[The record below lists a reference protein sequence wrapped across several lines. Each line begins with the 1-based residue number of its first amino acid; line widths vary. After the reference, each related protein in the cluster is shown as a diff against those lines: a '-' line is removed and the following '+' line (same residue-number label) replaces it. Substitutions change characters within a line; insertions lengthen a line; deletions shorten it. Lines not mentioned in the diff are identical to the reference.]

1 MPIGGR
7 ITDWGTPVMM
17 SLTHKGARAL
27 DNTDVDIG
35 IPKSSIYSIANQL
48 RYGIVVLIV
57 LSLVPTAGI
66 LIYISFH
73 TQREQSFDVVQG
85 RSRIV
90 ANEINAYVEDL
101 QSKLSYLARVQG
113 LTQLPPETLL
123 SLLGA
128 VIRNNSAYEIVAVID
143 STGRIIAEVSPYGQL
158 EADNLAD
165 SPPFIYALSREEYFV
180 GSVEL
185 DSATQLPMTIFS
197 VPVRNQQDQVDG
209 VLLARVNLRFLWF
222 VVSQVDVGQTG
233 YAYVLD
239 NRNVLIAEN
248 ERTAANYR
256 PQDISQRSFIQK
268 LTSGAP
274 KPTTYQGLR
283 GTQVIAAI
291 SPIRSVHW
299 NTVVE
304 LPTAEAYS
312 RIRHMIF
319 IMGGAVAV
327 AVAFAVPISIFFSR
341 RVSSPLQRLTEAS
354 IQIGAGNMG
363 ARVNVGSRDEMGVL
377 AETFNQMAGNLQ
389 TANVSLEN
397 RTDALER
404 SNQELQEFV
413 YAAAH
418 DLQEPL
424 RKVQAFG
431 DRLMGRYSDALDE
444 RGIDYLSRMRDASG
458 RMQTLINDLLT
469 YSRVTTKAKPFM
481 EVDLNEVAQEVV
493 SDLEIR
499 LEETNGRVEIG
510 QLPTIEADRTQI
522 RQLLQNL
529 MGNALKFGRL
539 EEPPVVT
546 ISGRIVHAA
555 ASSDDPQP
563 RELCEIV
570 VEDNGIGFEDAYKEQ
585 IFAIFNRLHGRTEY
599 EGTGLGLAV
608 CRKIVQRHGGGD
620 LGREHARPR
629 LDFLGHAA
637 RRPSSRERGLSD
649 EATTIDNHLDGRRRP
664 R

>member
-1 MPIGGR
+1 
-7 ITDWGTPVMM
+7 
-17 SLTHKGARAL
+17 
-27 DNTDVDIG
+27 
-35 IPKSSIYSIANQL
+35 
-48 RYGIVVLIV
+48 
-57 LSLVPTAGI
+57 
-66 LIYISFH
+66 
-73 TQREQSFDVVQG
+73 
-85 RSRIV
+85 
-90 ANEINAYVEDL
+90 
-101 QSKLSYLARVQG
+101 
-113 LTQLPPETLL
+113 
-123 SLLGA
+123 
-128 VIRNNSAYEIVAVID
+128 
-143 STGRIIAEVSPYGQL
+143 
-158 EADNLAD
+158 
-165 SPPFIYALSREEYFV
+165 
-180 GSVEL
+180 
-185 DSATQLPMTIFS
+185 
-197 VPVRNQQDQVDG
+197 
-209 VLLARVNLRFLWF
+209 
-222 VVSQVDVGQTG
+222 
-233 YAYVLD
+233 
-239 NRNVLIAEN
+239 
-248 ERTAANYR
+248 
-256 PQDISQRSFIQK
+256 
-268 LTSGAP
+268 
-274 KPTTYQGLR
+274 
-283 GTQVIAAI
+283 
-291 SPIRSVHW
+291 
-299 NTVVE
+299 
-304 LPTAEAYS
+304 
-312 RIRHMIF
+312 
-319 IMGGAVAV
+319 
-327 AVAFAVPISIFFSR
+327 
-341 RVSSPLQRLTEAS
+341 
-354 IQIGAGNMG
+354 MG

-608 CRKIVQRHGGGD
+608 CRKIVQRHGGVISAEST
-620 LGREHARPR
+620 LGRGSTFSVTLPVARVPGKE
-629 LDFLGHAA
+629 D
-637 RRPSSRERGLSD
+637 
-649 EATTIDNHLDGRRRP
+649 
-664 R
+664 

>member
-1 MPIGGR
+1 
-7 ITDWGTPVMM
+7 
-17 SLTHKGARAL
+17 
-27 DNTDVDIG
+27 
-35 IPKSSIYSIANQL
+35 
-48 RYGIVVLIV
+48 
-57 LSLVPTAGI
+57 
-66 LIYISFH
+66 
-73 TQREQSFDVVQG
+73 
-85 RSRIV
+85 
-90 ANEINAYVEDL
+90 
-101 QSKLSYLARVQG
+101 
-113 LTQLPPETLL
+113 
-123 SLLGA
+123 
-128 VIRNNSAYEIVAVID
+128 
-143 STGRIIAEVSPYGQL
+143 
-158 EADNLAD
+158 
-165 SPPFIYALSREEYFV
+165 
-180 GSVEL
+180 
-185 DSATQLPMTIFS
+185 
-197 VPVRNQQDQVDG
+197 
-209 VLLARVNLRFLWF
+209 
-222 VVSQVDVGQTG
+222 
-233 YAYVLD
+233 
-239 NRNVLIAEN
+239 
-248 ERTAANYR
+248 
-256 PQDISQRSFIQK
+256 
-268 LTSGAP
+268 
-274 KPTTYQGLR
+274 
-283 GTQVIAAI
+283 
-291 SPIRSVHW
+291 
-299 NTVVE
+299 
-304 LPTAEAYS
+304 
-312 RIRHMIF
+312 
-319 IMGGAVAV
+319 
-327 AVAFAVPISIFFSR
+327 
-341 RVSSPLQRLTEAS
+341 
-354 IQIGAGNMG
+354 MG

-469 YSRVTTKAKPFM
+469 YSRVTTKAKAFM

-522 RQLLQNL
+522 RQVLQNL

-608 CRKIVQRHGGGD
+608 CRKIVQRHGGG
-620 LGREHARPR
+620 
-629 LDFLGHAA
+629 
-637 RRPSSRERGLSD
+637 
-649 EATTIDNHLDGRRRP
+649 
-664 R
+664 